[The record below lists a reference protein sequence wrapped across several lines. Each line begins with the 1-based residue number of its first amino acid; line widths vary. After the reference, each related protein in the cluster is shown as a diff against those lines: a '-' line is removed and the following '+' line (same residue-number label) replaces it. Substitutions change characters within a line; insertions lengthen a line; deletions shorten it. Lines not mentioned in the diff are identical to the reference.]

1 MSFAPPLP
9 ERTQARVLLPFVIV
23 TLIWGSTWTVIRGQ
37 LGVVPPTWS
46 VCYRFAIASA
56 TMFVVAK
63 ASGVSLRLT
72 ARDHAFLLALGT
84 CIFCLNFNFV
94 YRAEQHVTSGLVAVC
109 FSLLVIYN
117 AVLGRVFF
125 GQAISRPF
133 LLGSAVAMGGI
144 ALLFAHELHAAARDP
159 HQVVLGIGLT
169 LIALIFASIA
179 NVMQSAARAKAMP
192 MAALLAWATLWG
204 ALVNAA
210 YAWATAGPPVI
221 DLRPTY
227 ILGALYL
234 GMIASALA
242 FTLYF
247 ELIRVIGPA
256 RGGYVNV
263 LVPVIAMAFS
273 TVLEGYRWSLTAAA
287 GGLLVLIGLVIAM
300 RARSPAR

>member
-9 ERTQARVLLPFVIV
+9 ERTRRRVFVPFAIV
-23 TLIWGSTWTVIRGQ
+23 TLIWGSTWTVIRDQ
-37 LGVVPPTWS
+37 LGAVPPTWS

-56 TMFVVAK
+56 TMFVVAR
-63 ASGVSLRLT
+63 ARGARLRLG
-72 ARDHAFLLALGT
+72 ARDQAFVFVIGT

-94 YRAEQHVTSGLVAVC
+94 YRAEEHVTSGLVAVC
-109 FSLLVIYN
+109 FSLLVVWN
-117 AVLGRVFF
+117 AVLGRIFF

-159 HQVVLGIGLT
+159 GQVVLGIVFT
-169 LIALIFASIA
+169 LIALSFASIA
-179 NVMQSAARAKAMP
+179 NVMQSAERARAMP
-192 MAALLAWATLWG
+192 MASLLAWAMLWG

-210 YAWATAGPPVI
+210 YGWATSGPPVM
-221 DLRPTY
+221 DFRPTY

-234 GMIASALA
+234 GVIASAVA

-247 ELIRVIGPA
+247 EMIRVIGPA

-287 GGLLVLIGLVIAM
+287 GGLLVIAGLVVAM
-300 RARSPAR
+300 RARNPAK